1 MRDRLLNAPTW
12 VQSLLGGGLFGLLN
26 TVRGR
31 LIGGEDWTEAAVGGA
46 IGGVVFG
53 AVMGPVLARQ
63 QQRARDAVGTRSAA
77 ELRRAGRVANR
88 GPVPD
93 DRELREAA
101 RRYALHQRGE
111 ILRQRP
117 WGIPFFVVVV
127 ALTVW
132 LALRADALFWS
143 FAVGLSLFASVA
155 YGVLPRR
162 LARRADLLA
171 DPQQPR

>member
-26 TVRGR
+26 TVTGR
-31 LIGGEDWTEAAVGGA
+31 LIGGESWTEAAVGGA

-101 RRYALHQRGE
+101 RR
-111 ILRQRP
+111 
-117 WGIPFFVVVV
+117 
-127 ALTVW
+127 
-132 LALRADALFWS
+132 
-143 FAVGLSLFASVA
+143 
-155 YGVLPRR
+155 
-162 LARRADLLA
+162 
-171 DPQQPR
+171 

>member
-1 MRDRLLNAPTW
+1 MPDRLLNAPTW

-26 TVRGR
+26 TVTGR
-31 LIGGEDWTEAAVGGA
+31 LVGGENWTEAAVGGA
-46 IGGVVFG
+46 IGGLVLG
-53 AVMGPVLARQ
+53 AVMGPVLARR
-63 QQRARDAVGTRSAA
+63 QRRAMDAVGIRSAA
-77 ELRRAGRVANR
+77 ELRRAARAANR
-88 GPVPD
+88 GPVPE

-111 ILRQRP
+111 ILRLRR
-117 WGIPFFVVVV
+117 WGIPFLVVVV

-132 LALRADALFWS
+132 LALRADAVFWW

-162 LARRADLLA
+162 LARRADLIA